1 MDHCSAHPSGFLHS
15 KISSLFP
22 RFVPRTPRLCSC
34 QTPSYTRRHSH
45 PWAKAGSRS
54 PRMTQMLFCPSQR
67 PSNLHKSFSHQ
78 EASCRAAG
86 WSTYRTNSTKKR
98 VGSPFAHKAASHC
111 TSNSAK
117 KGEREIKAGCPRGLT
132 AAPHFLTALLPV
144 STLSSSP
151 LLRAAVSEPGTT
163 ADRNRFATS
172 QAAQWRHGLPLLT
185 GTALRSRTHLHR
197 ANHFGEPSQ
206 AISIPKL
213 PVSGVGH

>member
-98 VGSPFAHKAASHC
+98 VGSPFAHKAAPHC

-117 KGEREIKAGCPRGLT
+117 KGKKNKDRLSQRAHCS
-132 AAPHFLTALLPV
+132 
-144 STLSSSP
+144 STLSNSFAPCLNPEQLPSP
-151 LLRAAVSEPGTT
+151 RCCSLRARYHS
-163 ADRNRFATS
+163 
-172 QAAQWRHGLPLLT
+172 
-185 GTALRSRTHLHR
+185 
-197 ANHFGEPSQ
+197 
-206 AISIPKL
+206 
-213 PVSGVGH
+213 